1 MASNGAFNPDEFNG
15 KCMCG
20 DNKCIKSPHTEARNT
35 YPKPWKTYIDAQGKK
50 AQPSEPNVINRRLK
64 ALKEAAGTDFGNFMA
79 PYMAYLEAN
88 RVGVAPAPVAP
99 AAPAPAPAPVAPAAS
114 APADCLFARLSEDFA
129 KLTSQERLKLDKV
142 LQNGKEGCSTL
153 GYLLSRNG
161 EVGKLKR
168 QVSLLE
174 KQCADLAQ
182 LLKES
187 RQACKVVEQIAPP
200 PSSDA
205 ASVDA

>member
-1 MASNGAFNPDEFNG
+1 MALNVNDFDN
-15 KCMCG
+15 KCYCG
-20 DNKCIKSPHTEARNT
+20 DNNCKKPHPVR
-35 YPKPWKTYIDAQGKK
+35 DAYRKEWDTFNRKQGAK
-50 AQPSEPNVINRRLK
+50 AQPFVSSALERRLI
-64 ALKEAAGTDFGNFMA
+64 ALEAAEGTPFGLAMA
-79 PYMAYLEAN
+79 PYKAYLEAN
-88 RVGVAPAPVAP
+88 RGGVAPAP
-99 AAPAPAPAPVAPAAS
+99 AAPAPAPAAPAPVAVVSAPVAS

-161 EVGKLKR
+161 EAGKLKR